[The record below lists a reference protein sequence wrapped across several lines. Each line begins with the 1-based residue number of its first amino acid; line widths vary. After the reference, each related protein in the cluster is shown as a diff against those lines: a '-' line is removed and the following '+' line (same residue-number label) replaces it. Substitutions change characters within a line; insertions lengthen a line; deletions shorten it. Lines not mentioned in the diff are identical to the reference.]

1 VQFYGNVIE
10 LTIFNLIIFICSFEV
25 NMLPT
30 NIKNIIL
37 DLGGVII
44 NLDTQKPFNSFKKLF
59 ADNYSE
65 IETTFTT
72 LNLFNNF
79 EVGKVTAEEFI
90 LFFLNRH
97 PNLTPE
103 KVVAIWNSMLLDIP
117 KERIVLIRKLALKY
131 NVFLLSNTNEIHLI
145 HINKY
150 LFDTYGITSINS
162 LFKKAY
168 FSHEVGFRKPDTEI
182 FKLVLTENKLNPS
195 ETLFIDDSIEHI
207 QSTKQLGITT
217 KHLVDESLNE
227 FFNEY

>member
-1 VQFYGNVIE
+1 
-10 LTIFNLIIFICSFEV
+10 
-25 NMLPT
+25 MLPT

-44 NLDTQKPFNSFKKLF
+44 NLDTQQPFNAFKKLF

-97 PNLTPE
+97 PNLTP
-103 KVVAIWNSMLLDIP
+103 KQVVAIWNSMLLDIP

-131 NVFLLSNTNEIHLI
+131 NVFLLSNTNEIHLT

-150 LFDTYGITSINS
+150 LFDTYGITTINS

-168 FSHEVGFRKPDTEI
+168 FSHEIGFRKPNPEI
-182 FKLVLTENKLNPS
+182 FEFVLNENNLNPS
-195 ETLFIDDSIEHI
+195 ETLFVDDSIEHI
-207 QSTKQLGITT
+207 QSAKQLGINT
-217 KHLVDESLNE
+217 KHLVDETLTHY
-227 FFNEY
+227 FNEH

>member
-1 VQFYGNVIE
+1 
-10 LTIFNLIIFICSFEV
+10 
-25 NMLPT
+25 MLPT

-44 NLDTQKPFNSFKKLF
+44 NLDIQQPFDAFKKLF
-59 ADNYSE
+59 ADNYLE
-65 IETTFTT
+65 IEAAFKEV
-72 LNLFNNF
+72 NLFNKF

-97 PNLTPE
+97 PNLTP
-103 KVVAIWNSMLLDIP
+103 KQVVAIWNSMLLDIP

-131 NVFLLSNTNEIHLI
+131 NVFLLSNTNEIHLTQ
-145 HINKY
+145 INNY

-168 FSHEVGFRKPDTEI
+168 FSHEVGFRKPDSEI
-182 FKLVLTENKLNPS
+182 FKFVLNENKLNPS

-207 QSTKQLGITT
+207 QSAQQLGIQT
-217 KHLVDESLNE
+217 KHLVDESLNSY
-227 FFNEY
+227 FNEY

>member
-1 VQFYGNVIE
+1 
-10 LTIFNLIIFICSFEV
+10 
-25 NMLPT
+25 MLPT
-30 NIKNIIL
+30 NINNIIL

-44 NLDTQKPFNSFKKLF
+44 NLDTQKPFNAFKELF

-65 IETTFTT
+65 IEATFKEV
-72 LNLFNNF
+72 NLFNEF
-79 EVGKVTAEEFI
+79 EVGKVSAEEFI

-97 PNLTPE
+97 PNLTS
-103 KVVAIWNSMLLDIP
+103 KQVVTIWNSMLLDIP

-131 NVFLLSNTNEIHLI
+131 NVFLLSNTNEIHLTQ
-145 HINKY
+145 INNY

-168 FSHEVGFRKPDTEI
+168 FSHEVGFRKPDAEI
-182 FKLVLTENKLNPS
+182 FKLVLNENKLNPS

-207 QSTKQLGITT
+207 QSAQQLDIQT

-227 FFNEY
+227 FFNEDK

>member
-1 VQFYGNVIE
+1 
-10 LTIFNLIIFICSFEV
+10 
-25 NMLPT
+25 MLPT

-44 NLDTQKPFNSFKKLF
+44 NLDTQRPFAAFKELF
-59 ADNYSE
+59 AHNYSE
-65 IETTFTT
+65 IEATFTT

-97 PNLTPE
+97 PNLTP
-103 KVVAIWNSMLLDIP
+103 KQVVTIWNSMLLDIP

-131 NVFLLSNTNEIHLI
+131 NVFLLSNTNEIHLT
-145 HINKY
+145 HINNY

-168 FSHEVGFRKPDTEI
+168 FSHEVGFRKPNPEI
-182 FKLVLTENKLNPS
+182 FKLVLNKNELNPS
-195 ETLFIDDSIEHI
+195 ETLFVDDSIEHI
-207 QSTKQLGITT
+207 QSAQQLGINT
-217 KHLVDESLNE
+217 KHLVDETLNE
-227 FFNEY
+227 FFNAFDKI

>member
-1 VQFYGNVIE
+1 
-10 LTIFNLIIFICSFEV
+10 
-25 NMLPT
+25 MLPT

-44 NLDTQKPFNSFKKLF
+44 NLDTQQPFNAFKELF

-65 IETTFTT
+65 IEATFTT

-79 EVGKVTAEEFI
+79 EEGKVTTEEFI

-97 PNLTPE
+97 SNLTPE
-103 KVVAIWNSMLLDIP
+103 KVVDIWNSMLLDIP

-131 NVFLLSNTNEIHLI
+131 NVFLLSNTNEIHLTK
-145 HINKY
+145 INNY
-150 LFDTYGITSINS
+150 LFETYGITSINS

-168 FSHEVGFRKPDTEI
+168 FSHEVGFRKPNPEI
-182 FKLVLTENKLNPS
+182 FKLVLNENKLNPS

-207 QSTKQLGITT
+207 QFANQLGIIT
-217 KHLVDESLNE
+217 KHLVDESLND
-227 FFNEY
+227 FFNAFDKI

>member
-1 VQFYGNVIE
+1 
-10 LTIFNLIIFICSFEV
+10 
-25 NMLPT
+25 MLPT

-44 NLDTQKPFNSFKKLF
+44 NLDIQQPFDAFKKLF
-59 ADNYSE
+59 ADNYLE
-65 IETTFTT
+65 IEAAFKEV
-72 LNLFNNF
+72 NLFNKF

-97 PNLTPE
+97 PNLTP
-103 KVVAIWNSMLLDIP
+103 KQVVAIWNSMLLDIP

-131 NVFLLSNTNEIHLI
+131 NVFLLSNTNEIHLTQ
-145 HINKY
+145 INNY

-168 FSHEVGFRKPDTEI
+168 FSHEVGFRKPDAEI
-182 FKLVLTENKLNPS
+182 FKFVLNENKLNPS

-207 QSTKQLGITT
+207 QSANQLGIIT
-217 KHLVDESLNE
+217 KHLVDESLTH
-227 FFNEY
+227 FFNEDKQ

>member
-1 VQFYGNVIE
+1 
-10 LTIFNLIIFICSFEV
+10 
-25 NMLPT
+25 MLPT

-44 NLDTQKPFNSFKKLF
+44 NLDTQQPFNAFKKLF

-65 IETTFTT
+65 IETTFKAM
-72 LNLFNNF
+72 NLLNNF
-79 EVGKVTAEEFI
+79 EVGKVSTEEFI

-97 PNLTPE
+97 PNLTP
-103 KVVAIWNSMLLDIP
+103 KQVVAIWNSMLLDIP
-117 KERIVLIRKLALKY
+117 KKRIVLIRKLALKY
-131 NVFLLSNTNEIHLI
+131 NVFLLSNTNEIHLTQ
-145 HINKY
+145 INNY

-182 FKLVLTENKLNPS
+182 FKLVLNENKLNPS

-207 QSTKQLGITT
+207 QSANQLGINT
-217 KHLVDESLNE
+217 KHLVDESLTH
-227 FFNEY
+227 FFNEDKQ

>member
-1 VQFYGNVIE
+1 
-10 LTIFNLIIFICSFEV
+10 
-25 NMLPT
+25 MLPT

-44 NLDTQKPFNSFKKLF
+44 NLNTQKPFNSFKKLF

-97 PNLTPE
+97 PILTPE

-182 FKLVLTENKLNPS
+182 FKLVLTKNKLNPS

-207 QSTKQLGITT
+207 QSAKQLGITT

>member
-1 VQFYGNVIE
+1 
-10 LTIFNLIIFICSFEV
+10 
-25 NMLPT
+25 MLPT

-44 NLDTQKPFNSFKKLF
+44 NLDIQQPFDTFKKLF

-65 IETTFTT
+65 IEAAFKEV
-72 LNLFNNF
+72 NLFNKF

-97 PNLTPE
+97 PTLTP
-103 KVVAIWNSMLLDIP
+103 KQVVTIWNSMLLDIP

-131 NVFLLSNTNEIHLI
+131 NVFLLSNTNEIHLTQ
-145 HINKY
+145 INNY

-168 FSHEVGFRKPDTEI
+168 FSHEVGYRKPDSEI
-182 FKLVLTENKLNPS
+182 FKLVLNENKLNPS
-195 ETLFIDDSIEHI
+195 ATLFIDDSIEHI
-207 QSTKQLGITT
+207 QSANQLGITT

>member
-1 VQFYGNVIE
+1 
-10 LTIFNLIIFICSFEV
+10 
-25 NMLPT
+25 MLPT

-44 NLDTQKPFNSFKKLF
+44 NLDTQQPFNAFKKLF

-97 PNLTPE
+97 SNLTPE
-103 KVVAIWNSMLLDIP
+103 KVVDIWNSMLLDIP

-131 NVFLLSNTNEIHLI
+131 NVFLLSNTNEIHLT

-150 LFDTYGITSINS
+150 LFDTYGITTINS

-168 FSHEVGFRKPDTEI
+168 FSHEIGFRKPNPEI
-182 FKLVLTENKLNPS
+182 LNS
-195 ETLFIDDSIEHI
+195 F
-207 QSTKQLGITT
+207 
-217 KHLVDESLNE
+217 
-227 FFNEY
+227 